1 MWMSRRLHEVN
12 NGGATAWLV
21 IVCRAGSSA
30 HVALAIAAASWLS
43 PSARTPPSVTTN
55 CTVPHKTRRRRQST
69 RIASSRPMGS
79 ASCEAA
85 SQRTGH
91 CCLHAHIVPR
101 SGRTSHWRSDALAG
115 ALSTVRYRRLP
126 TSVRE
131 SSKRELS
138 CRPRQACAYVHA
150 CMMCQTTMVIL
161 RAHAECH

>member
-1 MWMSRRLHEVN
+1 MDVTAVARGEQRRCYSARH
-12 NGGATAWLV
+12 
-21 IVCRAGSSA
+21 RRPGSSA
-30 HVALAIAAASWLS
+30 HVALALAAASWLS
-43 PSARTPPSVTTN
+43 SSARTPPSVTTN

-69 RIASSRPMGS
+69 SIKSSRPMGS

-91 CCLHAHIVPR
+91 CCLHAHNVPR
-101 SGRTSHWRSDALAG
+101 YGRRTSHRRCDAQVG

-138 CRPRQACAYVHA
+138 WRPRQACAYVHA
-150 CMMCQTTMVIL
+150 CMMRQTTTRVIL
-161 RAHAECH
+161 HAHAECH